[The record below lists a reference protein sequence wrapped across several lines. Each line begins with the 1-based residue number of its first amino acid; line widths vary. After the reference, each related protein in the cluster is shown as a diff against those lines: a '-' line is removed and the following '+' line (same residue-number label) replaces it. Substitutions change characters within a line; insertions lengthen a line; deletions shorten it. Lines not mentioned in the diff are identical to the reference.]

1 MLLSTSRLTGLS
13 ADLLAEEQNTFALI
27 RLGLTE
33 RTNLSTYLTE
43 KLLVAGLQDNLGVL
57 VSLGLCLNLNLRG
70 KLKKDGMC
78 VAEREL
84 QEVALIGDT
93 VADTYQL
100 KLLLVTLGNT
110 NDHVVDER
118 AIEAVESLLLLR
130 LNCVVFFND
139 FESYFAISNVD
150 LDGRINNLRHFTL
163 RAFYSNLVVITD
175 IDSHSGRN
183 AYGQFTYS

>member
-1 MLLSTSRLTGLS
+1 MLLGTSRLTGLS
-13 ADLLAEEQNTFALI
+13 ANLLAEEQNTFALV

-33 RTNLSTYLTE
+33 RANLSTYLTE
-43 KLLVAGLQDNLGVL
+43 KLLVAGLQDDLGVL

-84 QEVALIGDT
+84 QEVALVGDT
-93 VADTYQL
+93 VAYTYQL
-100 KLLLVTLGNT
+100 KLLPVTLGNT

-118 AIEAVESLLLLR
+118 AIEAVESLLLLG
-130 LNCVVFFND
+130 LDCVVFFND
-139 FESYFAISNVD
+139 FESYLTFGNVN
-150 LDGRINNLRHFTL
+150 LDRGVNCLRHLTL
-163 RAFYSNLVVITD
+163 RAFYGNLVVITD